1 MKTILFQGDSI
12 TDCGRIRVES
22 DSPIA
27 KFYKKTRYK
36 ATPLGDGYPAKVTA
50 QLQKEC
56 PGVYTYENRGVG
68 GDTILTVY
76 ARIVRDIINIKP
88 DYMSLLVGVNDVWR
102 TIDSGYGTGKER
114 FEKVYDIVLSE
125 LREELPDMKI
135 IIMEPFVLEGTSTV
149 NTAEMPNRYEIFKK
163 GVYEMAEITK
173 RLAEKHGCQFIPLQN
188 ILDDVAK
195 VKGASYLSKDGV
207 HPSDEGH
214 EVIKDAWIKAFKEL
228 G

>member
-56 PGVYTYENRGVG
+56 PGAYTYENRGVG

-135 IIMEPFVLEGTSTV
+135 IIMEPFVLEGKSTI
-149 NTAEMPNRYEIFKK
+149 NTAEMPNRYDIFKK

-173 RLAEKHGCQFIPLQN
+173 RLAEKHGCKFIPLQS

-195 VKGASYLSKDGV
+195 VKGASYLSEDGV
-207 HPSDEGH
+207 HPSDAGH
-214 EVIKDAWIKAFKEL
+214 EVIKEVWLKAFKEL